1 METLNVGRKETEGR
15 PTCVKTG
22 TLLACGMDK
31 TFPFCVEYGTPSM
44 CEGWNMAPPL
54 SNSEG
59 MDATLRA
66 WSLQGYWSFCEN
78 YKMVLLPLGN
88 EVLYQSTQSVV
99 LPPPCTHL
107 PFAYCTECSMLCSSH
122 TEGVLEKKTHFHPTD
137 LQVFWDFS
145 RLCSDAENTELHI
158 FI

>member
-1 METLNVGRKETEGR
+1 METLNVGRKEMEGR

-22 TLLACGMDK
+22 PPLACGMDK
-31 TFPFCVEYGTPSM
+31 TFPFCVE
-44 CEGWNMAPPL
+44 MALPPCARAGIWRL
-54 SNSEG
+54 LWA
-59 MDATLRA
+59 DATLRT

-78 YKMVLLPLGN
+78 YKMVLLALGN
-88 EVLYQSTQSVV
+88 EVLYQSIQSVV
-99 LPPPCTHL
+99 LQPPCTHL

-122 TEGVLEKKTHFHPTD
+122 TEGVLEEKTHFHPID

-158 FI
+158 FV